1 MVTARKPR
9 TLLILPPD
17 LSDPVLSGVNPDHLA
32 RWSAARA
39 AGHVSQ
45 HKIEQHG
52 TARLFVA
59 DAMLQLWS
67 AEMNPI
73 ALAGHKRGLG
83 NARLLNDDRFEAVCR
98 SLDEYTPVQIAN
110 AIRAYGRVCRTD
122 PERQKKPHMRKTFE
136 GFLCDV
142 LEVWVAAGEQLAQS
156 SQAAAARVDDTR
168 QHGVFITA
176 WSALTPDTQRSIRM
190 QAIANLDQRGER
202 YTPVTSDPAMR
213 AELMRIMRGPHVA

>member
-1 MVTARKPR
+1 M
-9 TLLILPPD
+9 LIAPPD
-17 LSDPVLSGVNPDHLA
+17 LSDPVLSGVNPDRLA
-32 RWSAARA
+32 RWNAARA

-67 AEMNPI
+67 AEMSPV
-73 ALAGHKRGLG
+73 AVAGNKRGLG

-98 SLDEYTPVQIAN
+98 SLDEYTPAQIAN

-136 GFLCDV
+136 GFLNDV
-142 LEVWVAAGEQLAQS
+142 LEVWVTAGEQLARS
-156 SQAAAARVDDTR
+156 NHAAAARVDDTR
-168 QHGVFITA
+168 EHRAFIAA
-176 WSALTPDTQRSIRM
+176 WSALAPDVQRSIQM

-213 AELMRIMRGPHVA
+213 AELMRIMRGQHAS